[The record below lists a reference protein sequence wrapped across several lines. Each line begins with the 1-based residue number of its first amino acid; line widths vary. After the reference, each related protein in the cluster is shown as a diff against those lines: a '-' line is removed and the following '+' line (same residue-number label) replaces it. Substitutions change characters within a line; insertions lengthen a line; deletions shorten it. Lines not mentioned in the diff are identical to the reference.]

1 MALATDQLIKKAVGN
16 NTTSLASLI
25 PQIWAPL
32 MELNLRRRAVLE
44 QSLLVNTDLT
54 VPNAGNQVFIPA
66 LPDIVSADSLTEGTD
81 ITPYVISNAASVS
94 LTPSEFGKLV
104 EVTRKALDRI
114 KYDGM
119 TAIIDRLAY
128 AMSIRIETNI
138 AALYNASANGALPN
152 SQVPFSGA
160 ALTTI
165 PGLYPNGHNSTN
177 IVSTDTMSASVLSKA
192 VAMMQ
197 QYDNVPF
204 PDGNY
209 WLFTSP
215 DAFQSLIM
223 DQNIRQDLRFAAP
236 DRLLNGDQGT
246 LYGARIILSNY
257 LPGSA
262 GNAVIDE
269 GSGSTVPV
277 VKSLL
282 VAPRWAAIAY
292 KRRPEVVVDPTLYD
306 LGRRRRFGVLADF
319 DIQLLHAER
328 AIVITTAK
336 QF

>member
-1 MALATDQLIKKAVGN
+1 MGLATDALIKKATGTAN
-16 NTTSLASLI
+16 LTALI
-25 PQIWAPL
+25 PQIWASL

-44 QSLLVNTDLT
+44 QSLLVNTDLL
-54 VPNAGNQVFIPA
+54 VPGAGDKVYIPA
-66 LPDIVSADSLTEGTD
+66 LPDIVAADALTEGTD
-81 ITPYVISNAASVS
+81 QSPYAISNAASVS
-94 LTPSEFGKLV
+94 LTPAEFGKLV

-119 TAIIDRLAY
+119 VALIDRLAY

-138 AALYNASANGALPN
+138 AALYSATASAGLPN
-152 SQVPFSGA
+152 SQVPFSGS

-165 PGLYPNGHNSTN
+165 PTLYPNGHTSAN
-177 IVSTDTMSASVLSKA
+177 IVVTDVMSADVLSKA
-192 VAMMQ
+192 VAKLQ
-197 QYDNVPF
+197 QYDNIPF

-223 DQNIRQDLRFAAP
+223 DANIRQDLRYAAP
-236 DRLLNGDQGT
+236 DRLLNGDQGVI
-246 LYGARIILSNY
+246 YGVRIILSNY

-262 GNAVIDE
+262 GNAALPENSIN
-269 GSGSTVPV
+269 V

-292 KRRPEVVVDPTLYD
+292 KRRPEVIIDPTLYD

-319 DIQLLHAER
+319 DIQLVHPER
-328 AIVITTAK
+328 ALVITTAK
-336 QF
+336 QTF